1 MSGPVLTRRSFTGS
15 IGVAL
20 GASMLAPGLATAAS
34 QPATPAPAAGAAPGS
49 APAQAANPATA
60 PGASP
65 TASPAPARPAGAP
78 ALPARLDSNENPY
91 GPASAALDAIEK
103 SRVDGHR
110 YPDDVEDE
118 LIEVLARQHG
128 VKPGNIILGCGSG
141 EILRMAD
148 LAFTGA
154 GRGVVAADP
163 TFEAVLMFAKVTR
176 GEGMRV
182 PLTPDFRHDLKAM
195 AAACDPRTG
204 LVYVCNPNNPT
215 GTVVRRGELAAFLDA
230 VRGPTVVL
238 VDEAYHHFVEDP
250 RYSSALDLLSD
261 HPNLLVA
268 RTFSKIYGLAGM
280 RLGYGVGSEATIAGM
295 RPYRLWS
302 NANTTVLAAAL
313 AVLADTDIVAR
324 QRTLLNDTRRWL
336 VSELEKDGR
345 KVIPSETNFVM
356 IQIGSDVG
364 PLIEAFKGRQV
375 WVGRRFAAMPD
386 WLRVT
391 IGTREETAYFLETLR
406 ALAPAGAAAAPAA
419 A

>member
-20 GASMLAPGLATAAS
+20 GASMLAPGLAAAP
-34 QPATPAPAAGAAPGS
+34 QPAPAPAAPGAPPAPD
-49 APAQAANPATA
+49 ATA
-60 PGASP
+60 VPG
-65 TASPAPARPAGAP
+65 APARAAGP
-78 ALPARLDSNENPY
+78 PPLPVRLDSNENPF
-91 GPASAALDAIEK
+91 GPAPAALDAIEK
-103 SRVDGHR
+103 SRGQGHR
-110 YPDDVEDE
+110 YPDDLEDE
-118 LIEVLARQHG
+118 LTGVLARQHG
-128 VKPGNIILGCGSG
+128 VKPENVILGCGSG

-148 LAFTGA
+148 LAFTGT

-176 GEGMRV
+176 GEGVRV
-182 PLTPDFRHDLKAM
+182 PLTPDFRHDLRAM

-215 GTVVRRGELAAFLDA
+215 GTIVRRGELASFLDA
-230 VRGPTVVL
+230 VRGPTVIL

-250 RYSSALDLLSD
+250 RYSSALELLSD

-280 RLGYGVGSEATIAGM
+280 RLGYGVGSEATVGAM
-295 RPYRLWS
+295 KPYRLWS

-313 AVLADTDIVAR
+313 AVLADSDLVAR
-324 QRTLLNDTRRWL
+324 QRRMLNDTRRWL
-336 VSELEKDGR
+336 VGELEKEGR

-356 IQIGSDVG
+356 IEVGRDVG
-364 PLIEAFKGRQV
+364 PLVEAFKAKQV
-375 WVGRRFAAMPD
+375 LVGRRFGALPN

-391 IGTREETAYFLETLR
+391 IGTPEETAYFLETLR
-406 ALAPAGAAAAPAA
+406 ALVPAGAAAAA
-419 A
+419 

>member
-20 GASMLAPGLATAAS
+20 GASMLAPGLASAAA
-34 QPATPAPAAGAAPGS
+34 QPATPAPAAPGTATTPGPGAAAGM
-49 APAQAANPATA
+49 
-60 PGASP
+60 P
-65 TASPAPARPAGAP
+65 TAPARASGPP
-78 ALPARLDSNENPY
+78 PLPVRLDSNENPF
-91 GPASAALDAIEK
+91 GPAAAALEAIEK
-103 SRVDGHR
+103 SRAQGHR
-110 YPDDVEDE
+110 YPDDLEDD
-118 LIEVLARQHG
+118 LTGVLARHHG
-128 VKPGNIILGCGSG
+128 VKPENIILGCGSG

-176 GEGMRV
+176 GEGVRV

-195 AAACDPRTG
+195 ASACDPRTG

-215 GTVVRRGELAAFLDA
+215 GTVVRRGELASFLDA

-250 RYSSALDLLSD
+250 RYSSALELLSE

-280 RLGYGVGSEATIAGM
+280 RLGYGVGSEAILAAM
-295 RPYRLWS
+295 KPYRLWS
-302 NANTTVLAAAL
+302 NANTAVLAAAL
-313 AVLADTDIVAR
+313 AVLADSDLIAR
-324 QRTLLNDTRRWL
+324 QRAMLNDTRRWL
-336 VSELEKDGR
+336 MGELEKEGR

-356 IQIGSDVG
+356 IEVGRDVG
-364 PLIEAFKGRQV
+364 PLVEAFKAKQV
-375 WVGRRFAAMPD
+375 WVGRRFAALPT

-391 IGTREETAYFLETLR
+391 IGTPEETAYFLETLR
-406 ALAPAGAAAAPAA
+406 ALVPAGAAAAA
-419 A
+419 